1 MGDNEIKTMNIYKIS
16 EQIENIKYPAI
27 FLFNLVAHAKD
38 FDDYE
43 LSIILR
49 LFMKSHSNFMLEH
62 NIKTIF
68 LNELCK
74 YSLSWCCLSDFYKI
88 VGKKIPL
95 VFVLKK
101 FNLVYINQEF
111 WNLKTSAQQ
120 DYLANAKERFLSIY
134 DCAKGCIPF
143 HYKLAQLFKDG
154 KYDRKEILNNIID
167 RLINILDMFG
177 HNVLVSLEI
186 PLITVESFINLT
198 DENILKYIIV
208 IYEKCS
214 ELLNQTIKLFDS
226 YNLICIQLAN
236 LLNPSIIK
244 IKSANI
250 DSETEDD
257 DIKLLSVK

>member
-1 MGDNEIKTMNIYKIS
+1 MGDKEIKTINIFKTS
-16 EQIENIKYPAI
+16 QEIENIKYPAI
-27 FLFNLVAHAKD
+27 FLFNLVAHARD

-62 NIKTIF
+62 NVKIIF
-68 LNELCK
+68 LNEINK

-88 VGKKIPL
+88 IGKKIPL

-101 FNLVYINQEF
+101 FNSVYTNNDF
-111 WNLKTSAQQ
+111 WNLQTATQL
-120 DYLANAKERFLSIY
+120 DYLTNAKERFLSIY
-134 DCAKGCIPF
+134 DCSKGGIPF
-143 HYKLAQLFKDG
+143 HYKLAQTFKEG
-154 KYDRKEILNNIID
+154 KYNRKEILNNIID
-167 RLINILDMFG
+167 RLIYILDIFG
-177 HNVLVSLEI
+177 PNVLVSLEI

-198 DENILKYIIV
+198 DENILKYLIV

-226 YNLICIQLAN
+226 YNLICIQLTN